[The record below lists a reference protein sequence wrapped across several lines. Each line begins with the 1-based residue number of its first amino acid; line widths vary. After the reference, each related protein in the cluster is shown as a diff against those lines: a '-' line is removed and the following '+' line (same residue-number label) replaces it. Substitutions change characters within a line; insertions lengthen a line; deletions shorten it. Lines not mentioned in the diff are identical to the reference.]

1 MHYKF
6 FKKIIEA
13 FGYKIIDKNL
23 IKNERL
29 LSQYS
34 FLTLEKILEN
44 LFVNKEIQSIIQIG
58 ANDGERFDIINK
70 FVKKYSPFTILIEP
84 IKSNYE
90 SLKENYADQ
99 KNILYENLAISV
111 DNEISELY
119 KVKDEKINL
128 YDEHIVGI
136 TSFNKNHLI
145 NHGVKKKHIVRE
157 KVNTISIKD
166 LILKHSINDLD
177 LLFIDTE
184 GYDAKIVKDFLI
196 NSKLRPFIIF
206 EYIHSNHYFFSETIN
221 MLIENEYIL
230 FKISENVVCF
240 QKSKKEKIKFT

>member
-111 DNEISELY
+111 DNEIS
-119 KVKDEKINL
+119 
-128 YDEHIVGI
+128 
-136 TSFNKNHLI
+136 
-145 NHGVKKKHIVRE
+145 
-157 KVNTISIKD
+157 
-166 LILKHSINDLD
+166 
-177 LLFIDTE
+177 
-184 GYDAKIVKDFLI
+184 
-196 NSKLRPFIIF
+196 
-206 EYIHSNHYFFSETIN
+206 
-221 MLIENEYIL
+221 
-230 FKISENVVCF
+230 
-240 QKSKKEKIKFT
+240 

>member
-145 NHGVKKKHIVRE
+145 NNGVKKKYIVRE
-157 KVNTISIKD
+157 KVNIIYIKD
-166 LILKHSINDLD
+166 IILKHSINDLD

-240 QKSKKEKIKFT
+240 PKSKKEKIKFT

>member
-145 NHGVKKKHIVRE
+145 NHGVKKKTYCQR
-157 KVNTISIKD
+157 
-166 LILKHSINDLD
+166 
-177 LLFIDTE
+177 
-184 GYDAKIVKDFLI
+184 
-196 NSKLRPFIIF
+196 
-206 EYIHSNHYFFSETIN
+206 
-221 MLIENEYIL
+221 
-230 FKISENVVCF
+230 
-240 QKSKKEKIKFT
+240 KSKHNFYKRPYFETFN